1 MKRRAFVDDMQAAKD
16 FATGDSVRRL
26 GYREMLPSPFAGR
39 VIYSNPK
46 TGKVHVQWPWGA
58 EEEPATELIRDI
70 SADVA
75 PNMALDQWYP
85 TLDGVRFIND
95 EETVKQDTKW
105 RKSLAS
111 RVAQRYLRA
120 TMPMQIL
127 LRYEELTKPAWRLA
141 CQAWH
146 QGMDEISAYN
156 IVLATFGEEFGEEC
170 CRLTVSNL
178 YGNAR
183 RLAIYWK
190 DNSRRY
196 KVTKR
201 EKSTNQ
207 LTCPRCKGVMKP
219 RKYSKDKHCMQCKGC
234 GFSISP
240 QDLIWDEP
248 QPTGEEVLP
257 SEGQQLPDPEGQQQL
272 PEGE

>member
-1 MKRRAFVDDMQAAKD
+1 MKRHAFVDDMQAARD
-16 FATGDSVRRL
+16 FASGDIVRRM
-26 GYREMLPSPFAGR
+26 GYRELLPGPFAGR
-39 VIYSNPK
+39 VVYSNPK
-46 TGKVHVQWPWGA
+46 TGKVHVQWPWGV
-58 EEEPATELIRDI
+58 EEEPASELIRDI
-70 SADVA
+70 SSEVA

-95 EETVKQDTKW
+95 EETGKQDAKW
-105 RKSLAS
+105 RKGLAS
-111 RVAQRYLRA
+111 QVAERYLRA
-120 TMPMQIL
+120 TMPARIL
-127 LRYEELTKPAWRLA
+127 LQYEELTKPAWRLA
-141 CQAWH
+141 CKAWYR
-146 QGMDEISAYN
+146 GMDEISAYRA
-156 IVLATFGEEFGEEC
+156 VLAVFGKDFGEEC

-178 YGNAR
+178 YEEAR
-183 RLAIYWK
+183 RVAIYWK

-219 RKYSKDKHCMQCKGC
+219 RKYEKDKHCMQCKQC

-257 SEGQQLPDPEGQQQL
+257 SEGQQLPGPEGQSPE
-272 PEGE
+272 PEGQ